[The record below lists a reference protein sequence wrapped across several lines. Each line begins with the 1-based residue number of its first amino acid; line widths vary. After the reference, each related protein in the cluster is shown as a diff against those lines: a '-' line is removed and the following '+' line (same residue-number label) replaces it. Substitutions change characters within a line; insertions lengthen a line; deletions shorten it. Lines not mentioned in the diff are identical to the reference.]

1 MARAA
6 VAAWSDDYAP
16 SMGAAL
22 AYYALFSI
30 APLMLIAVAIAGFVF
45 GEAAARGQIVAQLRD
60 LIGDAGALTLQTLLE
75 DARRP
80 ARGTLA
86 AVIGVVTLLVGATS
100 VFGELQDA
108 LDRIWRVP
116 RRPGGTPWL
125 ELLRTRLLSFGIV
138 LAIGFLLLVSL
149 LVGAA
154 IAAIG
159 HWWSAW
165 FGHWQVL
172 AHALD
177 VGLGWLIATLAFA
190 LLYKLVP
197 RARVAWRDVWIG
209 ATATAVL
216 FVVGKFAI
224 GLYLGRASFASAF
237 GAAGSVVVLLAWT
250 YYAAQVFL
258 LGAEFTWVY
267 AHTCGSLAGH
277 KAPAPADD
285 RQREAAAVLAASRER
300 LADALHDAAGRR
312 R

>member
-45 GEAAARGQIVAQLRD
+45 GEAAARGEIVAQVRD
-60 LIGDAGALTLQTLLE
+60 LIGDAGALALQTLLE

-86 AVIGVVTLLVGATS
+86 AVIGVLTLLVGATS
-100 VFGELQDA
+100 VFSELQDA

-116 RRPGGTPWL
+116 RRPGGTSWPA
-125 ELLRTRLLSFGIV
+125 LLRTRLLSFGIV

-149 LVGAA
+149 LAGAV

-159 HWWSAW
+159 HWGSAW
-165 FGHWQVL
+165 FGHWQAL

-177 VGLGWLIATLAFA
+177 VGLGWLVATLAFA

-197 RARVAWRDVWIG
+197 RARVAWRDVWVG
-209 ATATAVL
+209 ALATALL
-216 FVVGKFAI
+216 FVIGKFAI

-267 AHTCGSLAGH
+267 AHACGSLAGREG
-277 KAPAPADD
+277 PPPTDD
-285 RQREAAAVLAASRER
+285 RHLEAAAALASSRER
-300 LADALHDAAGRR
+300 LADALRAAAGRSR
-312 R
+312 